1 MSRYEPNI
9 GGAVDILIDIMTAN
23 GFTLTRQPYDH
34 NFGGLVEALIDLKK
48 TVSLPSHQNVLVSM
62 RQLLKPCLMVMLFTC
77 VRLTAR

>member
-23 GFTLTRQPYDH
+23 VLLTRQPYDH
-34 NFGGLVEALIDLKK
+34 NFGGLVEALIDLKRG
-48 TVSLPSHQNVLVSM
+48 SLPSHQNVLVSM

-77 VRLTAR
+77 VRLTTR